1 MKVPHELIWPVPEF
15 ADSFASMADAGRKRL
30 PHASI
35 AFVGL
40 ARSCAGHLRRNLV
53 RASIIGAGCKQWW
66 LHVEE
71 NDSTDDTVHVLA
83 EFCTKHRQATFT
95 SQKLD
100 REHYGAEF
108 AGRRTIALAEYRDAC
123 QRWVRDCAADA
134 DYVVIVDFD
143 AWGGWSFEGFLNG
156 LGWLVEL
163 QGAYGMASVSLFE
176 HTSVS
181 LADDHAIVRPAW
193 LHYDCW
199 SLRGI
204 GQPDN
209 YWDDYT
215 KGQGGWKYQWLP
227 PVGSEPVPVASA
239 FGGMCIYRTEPYL
252 AGTYDGTEDC
262 EHVPYHASVRRST
275 GQRLYVCP
283 SMRTVMRWLERED
296 GGQHSND

>member
-1 MKVPHELIWPVPEF
+1 MKPPAEFMWPSPEF
-15 ADSFASMADAGRKRL
+15 AGSFAAMADAGRQRL
-30 PHASI
+30 RHASI

-40 ARSCAGHLRRNLV
+40 ARSCAVPLRGNLM
-53 RASIIGAGCKQWW
+53 RAARIGAGCQQWW

-71 NDSTDDTVHVLA
+71 NDSDDDTVHVLA

-134 DYVVIVDFD
+134 DYVVVIDFD

-163 QGAYGMASVSLFE
+163 QGAYGMAGVSLLE
-176 HTSVS
+176 HVT
-181 LADDHAIVRPAW
+181 LGMDGDQAKLQPAW

-199 SLRGI
+199 SLRGV
-204 GQPDN
+204 GQPDT

-215 KGQGGWKYQWLP
+215 RGRGGWKHQWLP

-252 AGTYDGTEDC
+252 AGTYDGTTDC
-262 EHVPYHASVRRST
+262 EHVPYHASVRRAT
-275 GQRLYVCP
+275 GQRLYLCP